1 VRAPGAPGV
10 SPGWGP
16 GRKQGFGAAPGSA
29 SRVWFTIAQGNLSE
43 VFYPT
48 LDRPVLHGLRFLV
61 ASPGV
66 PPLDDSVD
74 AEHSVRWVQP
84 GLPCFRVES
93 RHVEYSLE
101 AEYLPDP
108 DGDAILVAAVFRP
121 ELPDVRLYLQAAP
134 HDVADAAVL
143 DREPPVLVA
152 RQGQTWI
159 ALVGPFSRCST
170 GYLQSSDLFVDLHDN
185 DGLMT
190 AEYTSATRGHVAL
203 GAELGL
209 AGGAFQLGLGFG
221 VSRDAAEE
229 AAHDAVSRGASA
241 VREALARAWRARPTP
256 DGNVRRVAGDDGA
269 LALASMTV
277 LFCLEDKQ
285 RPGAFIT
292 APAAAWGDPA
302 QPYTL
307 VCNRDLYHVATALL
321 DAGDRETPQRTL
333 TYLESTQ
340 REDGSWPV
348 RYRITGASQA
358 DGVALDQ
365 VAYPILLAWRL
376 GVVEALDHDP
386 YPRLVRRAAAYLV
399 NCGPATDA
407 DRWLEGGGGYS
418 PSALAVAVAALLVAA
433 EFAED
438 ARETAAA
445 EHLRAVADYW
455 QEQIERWT
463 YDRAAGRYVRLAPDR
478 EAGVRPEDPSGVEFL
493 ELVRRGLRRPSD
505 PRIVKALA
513 AVDAELR
520 VVLPCGEVWRRFS
533 GDTHGETDEGVPPWQ
548 ATRPG
553 RGRPWPVLIGE
564 RAHHALAAG
573 ESAVEYVRRLEACAG
588 PELLLPEQI
597 WDAGDLP
604 ERCLFTGRATGSVA
618 PLAWAHAEYLRLLAA
633 IAGSRLPDLLEPVAR
648 RYLKGAVERPP
659 FVWSHAHRIR
669 TFPEGRRVR
678 VQLRRRAT
686 VLWTLDGWK
695 TSQVAQAQDTGLGC
709 WVADLPTQEVPAGG
723 VVEWTASYADGRW
736 EESDHQLQAMAEPV
750 SAAADESA

>member
-16 GRKQGFGAAPGSA
+16 GRKQGFGAAPGPA

-93 RHVEYSLE
+93 RHAEYSLE

-108 DGDAILVAAVFRP
+108 EADALLVSALFRP

-134 HDVADAAVL
+134 HDVADAVVL
-143 DREPPVLVA
+143 DREPPILIA

-159 ALVGPFSRCST
+159 ALVGPFARCST

-190 AEYTSATRGHVAL
+190 AEYTSAARGHVAL

-209 AGGAFQLGLGFG
+209 SGGAFQLGLGFG

-229 AAHDAVSRGASA
+229 AAHDVVGRGASA
-241 VREALARAWRARPTP
+241 VREALVRAWRAKPVP
-256 DGNVRRVAGDDGA
+256 DGNVRRVAGDNGA
-269 LALASMTV
+269 LALASMAV
-277 LFCLEDKQ
+277 LHCLEDKQ
-285 RPGAFIT
+285 RPGAFVS

-307 VCNRDLYHVATALL
+307 VCNRDLFHIATALL
-321 DAGDRETPQRTL
+321 DAGDHETPRRTL

-376 GVVEALDHDP
+376 GVMEALDHDP
-386 YPRLVRRAAAYLV
+386 YPRLVRRAASYLV

-407 DRWLEGGGGYS
+407 DRWLEGGGYS
-418 PSALAVAVAALLVAA
+418 PSALAAAVAALVVAA
-433 EFAED
+433 EFADD

-445 EHLRAVADYW
+445 EHLRTVADYW
-455 QEQIERWT
+455 QEQIDRWT
-463 YDRAAGRYVRLAPDR
+463 YDQAAGRYVRLAPDR
-478 EAGVRPEDPSGVEFL
+478 EAGVRPEDPLGVEFL
-493 ELVRRGLRRPSD
+493 ELVRRGLRGPSD
-505 PRIVKALA
+505 PRILNGLA
-513 AVDAELR
+513 AADAELR
-520 VVLPCGEVWRRFS
+520 VFLPGGEAWRRFS
-533 GDTHGETDEGVPPWQ
+533 DDVYGETDDGVPPWQ

-553 RGRPWPVLIGE
+553 RGRPWPLLIGE

-573 ESAVEYVRRLEACAG
+573 ESAVEYVRRMEACAG
-588 PELLLPEQI
+588 PELLLPEQV
-597 WDAGDLP
+597 WDAGDVP
-604 ERCLFTGRATGSVA
+604 ERGLFTGRATGSVA
-618 PLAWAHAEYLRLLAA
+618 PLGWAHAEYLRLLAA
-633 IAGSRLPDLLEPVAR
+633 IAGSRLPDLLEPVRR
-648 RYLKGAVERPP
+648 RYLEGPARRPP

-669 TFPEGRRVR
+669 TFPQGRAVR
-678 VQLRRRAT
+678 IQLRRRAI
-686 VLWTLDGWK
+686 VLWTLDGWN
-695 TSQVAQAQDTGLGC
+695 TSQVVQAHDTGLGC
-709 WVADLPTQEVPAGG
+709 WVADLPTEKVPPDG

-736 EESDHQLQAMAEPV
+736 EGSDYQLRATAEPM
-750 SAAADESA
+750 STAGDERR